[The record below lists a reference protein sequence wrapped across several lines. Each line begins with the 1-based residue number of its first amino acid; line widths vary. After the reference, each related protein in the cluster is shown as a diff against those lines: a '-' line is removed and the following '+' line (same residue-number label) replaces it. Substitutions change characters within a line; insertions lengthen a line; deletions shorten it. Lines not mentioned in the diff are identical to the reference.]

1 MERHI
6 LFKEKKDC
14 CGCGA
19 CFNICPKQAI
29 TMTEDE
35 YGFVYPEINEN
46 LCINCGLC
54 NKVCFYQ
61 NREESQE
68 VLKTFAAAD
77 TNKERLAI
85 SASGGIFASV
95 AANVLKASGSVY
107 GCAYEQTDEA
117 LLPKH
122 IRITDEKDLIRIQG
136 SKYVQSDTGIVYTQV
151 KEDLKTGIPV
161 LFTGTPCQVA
171 GLYGFLIGQDYPNL
185 YTIDII
191 CHGVPNARM
200 FNDYLKVLDKRLGGR
215 VTDFR
220 FRDKAN
226 GWGLTAKIVYE
237 KNGHEEVT
245 IFNHEHS
252 SYYGLFMKSS
262 IYRENC
268 YSCKYACS
276 HRVGNLTVGDFW
288 GIEKEHPEYL
298 KQNGGRI
305 TLSDGVSCIMVNN
318 EHGEQLINKFGNEI
332 IIENSDFNKAA
343 IANTQLRE
351 PSERN
356 LQREVILENYRNKG
370 YVFLDKQF
378 NRQMFFFRI
387 RRKLRKIL
395 LRR

>member
-1 MERHI
+1 M
-6 LFKEKKDC
+6 
-14 CGCGA
+14 
-19 CFNICPKQAI
+19 
-29 TMTEDE
+29 
-35 YGFVYPEINEN
+35 
-46 LCINCGLC
+46 
-54 NKVCFYQ
+54 
-61 NREESQE
+61 
-68 VLKTFAAAD
+68 
-77 TNKERLAI
+77 
-85 SASGGIFASV
+85 
-95 AANVLKASGSVY
+95 
-107 GCAYEQTDEA
+107 
-117 LLPKH
+117 
-122 IRITDEKDLIRIQG
+122 
-136 SKYVQSDTGIVYTQV
+136 
-151 KEDLKTGIPV
+151 
-161 LFTGTPCQVA
+161 
-171 GLYGFLIGQDYPNL
+171 GQDYPNL

-226 GWGLTAKIVYE
+226 GWGKTAKIVYE

-262 IYRENC
+262 IHRENC